1 MVGVYDV
8 SGVQAWQAYDKQWK
22 NQAPA
27 GACSTLSLCDLNAFS
42 AEASN
47 LNYVNIDLIISMIE
61 HVYQRV
67 GPNIPLISLPELKYR
82 HVSKF
87 SSYSSKNRSIRP

>member
-22 NQAPA
+22 NQAPASPA

-61 HVYQRV
+61 HVC
-67 GPNIPLISLPELKYR
+67 IKE
-82 HVSKF
+82 
-87 SSYSSKNRSIRP
+87 